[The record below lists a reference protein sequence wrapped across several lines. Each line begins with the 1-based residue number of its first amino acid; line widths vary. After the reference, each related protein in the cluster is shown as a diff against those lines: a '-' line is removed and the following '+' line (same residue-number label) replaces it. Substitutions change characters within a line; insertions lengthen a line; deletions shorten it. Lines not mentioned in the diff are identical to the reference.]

1 MYQRQGKT
9 AFKKDL
15 SNTIAL
21 CRHLENPE
29 QKFKSI
35 HVAGTNGK
43 GSSAHMIAAMLQ
55 QVGLKVGLY
64 TSPHLKDFRE
74 RIRISGQPIS
84 QDVVI
89 DFIASNKAFIEK
101 LKPSFFEMT
110 VALAFESFAN
120 ASVDIA
126 VIEVG
131 LGGRLDSTNVITPE
145 VSLITNIGY
154 DHMDML
160 GNTLPEIAH
169 EKAGII
175 KPGVPVVIGEYQKET
190 APVFEQI
197 AQKNNALLTFAE
209 HIRSEKDLLIP
220 CDLMGTYQQANKLGA
235 MTVLEVLAQSE
246 AWHID
251 LKEAQKGL
259 NKVATLTGLK
269 GRWQMLGHNPLM
281 ICDTGHN
288 QEAFDYLLPSLAKTN
303 KGRLYM
309 VLGFVNDKNVSD
321 LLQRLPQDAQLIFT
335 QANIPRAM
343 PLTQLKALAT
353 SLGIEANYI
362 QDVNE
367 AIAFAKMQCMKDD
380 LIFIGGSTFVVAEI
394 EEL

>member
-43 GSSAHMIAAMLQ
+43 GSSAHMIAAMLK

-235 MTVLEVLAQSE
+235 LTVVEVLAQSE

>member
-259 NKVATLTGLK
+259 TKVAALTGLK
-269 GRWQMLGHNPLM
+269 GRWQIWGHNPLM